1 MRHGKTT
8 ALKCLPLATE
18 LLIVFLTADIL
29 WQLLCGRPPFSMW
42 GFLLSG
48 GLMTA
53 GNSLFLQKPRRF
65 WQILLLNVLLCA
77 VWIPLLSRTLDLT
90 YPPLLVIQVPLYLF
104 PLCRGY
110 HWGVTPVTVRHLH
123 GAGEYMGLYGL
134 FYLIVASFAPQ
145 LLDRV
150 PVLLALLALDLL
162 AVVGMRTSGRNTIRA
177 GSPFGRL
184 PALLVPAVLAVLA
197 VAACALLL
205 AARGELIPIFQAVGS
220 LLEGALTAV
229 FRFLTSLFQGRSA
242 GSAGM
247 SSAAGGGSEA
257 ALPVESASG
266 PAIAP
271 QLVTALLLLSL
282 AALVLAGV
290 AALVRWLW
298 RSRSRIRLPEEDDD
312 DGLVRQRLGRR
323 GLLSRLGPAPAG
335 QGISAAV
342 RRNPPCRPPGTGALG
357 RPPPLP
363 PSKPGDPPGVSG
375 TSGRGAPPGRVGC
388 AHAGSVQHSGGR
400 CGAELVQHASAPPLP
415 GAGAG
420 AALHCP

>member
-150 PVLLALLALDLL
+150 PVLLALLALELL

-184 PALLVPAVLAVLA
+184 PVLLVPAVLALLA

-220 LLEGALTAV
+220 LLEGALIAV

-257 ALPVESASG
+257 ALPV
-266 PAIAP
+266 
-271 QLVTALLLLSL
+271 
-282 AALVLAGV
+282 
-290 AALVRWLW
+290 
-298 RSRSRIRLPEEDDD
+298 
-312 DGLVRQRLGRR
+312 
-323 GLLSRLGPAPAG
+323 G

-342 RRNPPCRPPGTGALG
+342 RRNPPCRPSGTGALG

-375 TSGRGAPPGRVGC
+375 TSGRGAPPGRAGC